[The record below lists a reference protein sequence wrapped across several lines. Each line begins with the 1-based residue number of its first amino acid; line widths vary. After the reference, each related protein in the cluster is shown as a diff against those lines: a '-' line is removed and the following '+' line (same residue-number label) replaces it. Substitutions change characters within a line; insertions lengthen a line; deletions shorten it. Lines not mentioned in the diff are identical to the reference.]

1 MKVGD
6 DMVATYYVSGSM
18 PNYSD
23 EREYWRWAKGG
34 LHYWHDFELDI
45 DVLNPNDLVDCLDK
59 IKSVID
65 AANCKHTVRSIIE
78 KATVNDVAYSTRFKR
93 LIIYGDNCTG
103 VYVDL
108 DS

>member
-1 MKVGD
+1 
-6 DMVATYYVSGSM
+6 MVATYFVSGSM

-34 LHYWHDFELDI
+34 LNYWHDFELDI
-45 DVLNPNDLVDCLDK
+45 EALNTNDLADCLDK
-59 IKSVID
+59 IKLVID
-65 AANCKHTVRSIIE
+65 AANCKQTVRSIIE
-78 KATVNDVAYSTRFKR
+78 KATVNDIAYSERFKR

-103 VYVDL
+103 VYIDF

>member
-1 MKVGD
+1 
-6 DMVATYYVSGSM
+6 MVATYFVSGSM

-65 AANCKHTVRSIIE
+65 AANCKQTVRSIIE
-78 KATVNDVAYSTRFKR
+78 KATVNDVAYSERFKR